1 MFFLCKIHVT
11 AIRCSSKSSYSL
23 HWLLL
28 LIVSFP
34 VQNPLLGFPLAL
46 PPIVIDSIQINSAI
60 RFE

>member
-1 MFFLCKIHVT
+1 M
-11 AIRCSSKSSYSL
+11 
-23 HWLLL
+23 L